1 MNFEIFATPALVIV
15 ILMSMLILLLRDWRW
30 TIASL
35 AIQYLGVFL
44 LVGVYWPFSLA
55 VVKLVVGW
63 MSGAVLGTTQMS
75 ARHTHADEQPIS
87 SVLFRLVAAAMII
100 LAIFALTSQL
110 NQAPQIAEISRTTFE
125 GSMVLVGMGL
135 LQLGMTA
142 QPFRVVIG
150 LLTVLAGF
158 EVMYS
163 AAESSIMVTGLLA
176 GINLGLAFLG
186 AYFISVVDPHEEEQ
200 AE

>member
-1 MNFEIFATPALVIV
+1 MNFASLATPALMIL
-15 ILMSMLILLLRDWRW
+15 ILMSALILLLRDWRW
-30 TIASL
+30 TIACL
-35 AIQYLGVFL
+35 AMQYLGMFL
-44 LVGVYWPFSLA
+44 LVAAYWPFSLA

-63 MSGAVLGTTQMS
+63 MAGAVLGTTQFS
-75 ARHTHADEQPIS
+75 AKQTRADERPIS
-87 SVLFRLVAAAMII
+87 SVLFRLVAAVMII

-110 NQAPQIAEISRTTFE
+110 NQLQIGGIGQTAFE
-125 GSMVLVGMGL
+125 GSLVLIGMGL

-142 QPFRVVIG
+142 QPFRVIIG

-158 EVMYS
+158 EVLYS

-186 AYFISVVDPHEEEQ
+186 AYFISVADPQEE
-200 AE
+200 AEAE